1 MGWLK
6 IYTYP
11 DPVLK
16 KKAEEISEIDHKL
29 DKLIKD
35 MTDTMYYAPGIGL
48 AAPQVG
54 IGFRLVVIDRSLGQG
69 RAPLVMI
76 NPKIISAEGT
86 TCEEEGCLSLPET
99 FGQVKRAKKIEV
111 EFIDPKGKEK
121 RLVGED
127 LLARVFQ
134 HEIDHLEGILFIERM
149 SILKRDLVKMRYL
162 KKIKKQKKQL

>member
-1 MGWLK
+1 MGWIK

-16 KKAEEISEIDHKL
+16 KKAEEISDIDGIL

-54 IGFRLVVIDRSLGQG
+54 VSSRLVVIDQSLGKR

-76 NPKIISAEGT
+76 NPRIVSTEGVT
-86 TCEEEGCLSLPET
+86 YEEEGCLSFPDT
-99 FGQVKRAKKIEV
+99 FGQVKRAQKVEV
-111 EFIDPKGKEK
+111 EFIDIKGEER

-134 HEIDHLEGILFIERM
+134 HEIDHLDGILFIERM
-149 SILKRDLVKMRYL
+149 SLLKRDFIKMRYL
-162 KKIKKQKKQL
+162 KKIKKQKRQP

>member
-1 MGWLK
+1 MGWIK

-11 DPVLK
+11 DPMLK
-16 KKAEEISEIDHKL
+16 KKAEEVSDIDGIL
-29 DKLIKD
+29 EKLIKD

-54 IGFRLVVIDRSLGQG
+54 VSSRLVVIDQSLGKR

-76 NPKIISAEGT
+76 NPRIISSEGT
-86 TCEEEGCLSLPET
+86 TFEEEGCLSFPET
-99 FGQVKRAKKIEV
+99 FGQVKRAQRVEV
-111 EFIDPKGKEK
+111 EFIDIKGKES

-134 HEIDHLEGILFIERM
+134 HEIDHLDGILFIERM
-149 SILKRDLVKMRYL
+149 NIIKRDFIKMRYL
-162 KKIKKQKKQL
+162 KKIKKKKRQP